1 MCCVLD
7 KSLNEIGRLR
17 MVKEVFEYPH
27 SSIELNSSRKEL
39 GLLQGGT
46 GIPRL
51 TRFLV
56 ARFHFTRI
64 LEDVFYSI

>member
-1 MCCVLD
+1 MIVTFLYVVFWL

-39 GLLQGGT
+39 GLLQG
-46 GIPRL
+46 
-51 TRFLV
+51 V
-56 ARFHFTRI
+56 
-64 LEDVFYSI
+64 S